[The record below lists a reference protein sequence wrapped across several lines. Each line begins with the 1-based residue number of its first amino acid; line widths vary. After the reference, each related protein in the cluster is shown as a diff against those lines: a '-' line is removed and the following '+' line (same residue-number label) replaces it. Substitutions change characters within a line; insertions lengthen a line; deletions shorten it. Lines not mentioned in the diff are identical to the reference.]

1 MIFEIPVHRLII
13 LIHNS
18 GHFAPPPFSHLPF
31 WALGPSAAPAMMPGA
46 ALPGLPMASYVLHL
60 SVHRISSYPSNQG
73 RGQERTSLITR
84 MFRF

>member
-1 MIFEIPVHRLII
+1 MIFEILVHHLII

-18 GHFAPPPFSHLPF
+18 GHFAPPPFSPLPF
-31 WALGPSAAPAMMPGA
+31 WAPGPPAAPAMPGA

-60 SVHRISSYPSNQG
+60 SVNRISSYPSNQG